1 MIYYL
6 LTFQS
11 KLNLYLFEEPNI
23 RTNTKLEVLRRMP
36 YLLAVTRKNRT
47 EHQASRPHVIEVPAQ
62 PHNTNTAIRMIS
74 EFLLLGMNTLN
85 VATKKALKLKLV

>member
-11 KLNLYLFEEPNI
+11 KLNLYLSEEPNI

-36 YLLAVTRKNRT
+36 YPLPVTRKNRT
-47 EHQASRPHVIEVPAQ
+47 EHQASPPSVNGVQAQ

-85 VATKKALKLKLV
+85 VATKKALRLILI